1 MAALEWSEALALD
14 LSAMDD
20 THKEFVDLLAQ
31 VNAAADAQLLPVW
44 DALVVHTDGHF
55 GQEDRWMQS
64 TGFDAGNCHSLQH
77 RVVLQIMREGAQRG
91 EQGEFHVIRGMA
103 ADLASWFTH
112 HAKTMDAAL
121 AQHLKA
127 VGFDPATG
135 VVHQPQAVP
144 ATAIQ
149 GCGGACSS
157 GDDHLD
163 HAERAA
169 QLAQPA

>member
-1 MAALEWSEALALD
+1 MATLEWSEALALD

-44 DALVVHTDGHF
+44 DALIAHTDGHF
-55 GQEDRWMQS
+55 GQEDHWMQS
-64 TGFDAGNCHSLQH
+64 TGFGADNCHSLQH

-91 EQGEFHVIRGMA
+91 VAGEFDVIRGMA
-103 ADLASWFTH
+103 ADLASWFRH
-112 HAKTMDAAL
+112 HAQTMDAAL
-121 AQHLKA
+121 AQHIRA
-127 VGFDPATG
+127 VGFDTATG

-144 ATAIQ
+144 ATAIH

-157 GDDHLD
+157 GGDHED
-163 HAERAA
+163 HARRAA
-169 QLAQPA
+169 QVAQPA